1 MYTEFHFHEMPT
13 QFEDACPDNSTVSIK
28 SGDTDSLLVE
38 LKSFIS
44 DRPIGLCRV
53 GRATLFIYLY
63 FFFFGGGGGGKRRST

>member
-53 GRATLFIYLY
+53 GRAMLFIYLY
-63 FFFFGGGGGGKRRST
+63 FGGGGGGKRRST